1 MSRLPNPFPVSRRGV
16 LGGLAAALAASAVM
30 PSPGVRAQAPGS
42 GVPGSGAPE
51 PSAEDETAQ
60 VARFGYEDVVQ
71 RARELAAVPFDD
83 HVPPLPESVADLD
96 FDAYRNI
103 RFLAD
108 RALLGEGGGPF
119 RLQMFHLGF
128 LFRRPVTVSI
138 IRDGVP
144 TPVPYSPQLFDA
156 GAIRLDAGLPINL
169 GFAGFRLHHPL
180 NDPQVFDELISF
192 LGASYFRFLGRG
204 QQYGLSARALAVNAG
219 AQEEFPFFRA
229 FWIDYPAPGAERVT
243 VLALLDGASVTGAFQ
258 FFVYP
263 GKETVLDVTA
273 TLFVRRPIERLGVA
287 PLTSMY
293 FVGENDRRFLDEY
306 RPELHDSD
314 GLLVHSGSGEWIWRP
329 LRNPPEQ
336 ARSSFIDNN
345 IRGFGLL
352 QRDRNFEHYQDIDL
366 HYELRP
372 GYWVEPVGDWG
383 PGHVE
388 LLEIP
393 TNDETNDNI
402 VAFWVPRETPQAGQT
417 LVYRYRV
424 RAVGEAAGLHPG
436 GRAINTYQ
444 GRPKAA
450 GSAEEVLPGMRRFLV
465 DFAGDDLAYHMLDP
479 SRVAID
485 ASVSKGRVVRTFLVA
500 NPKIKGFR
508 AGIDIA
514 VPPGETVDVRAFLR
528 EGGRA
533 LTETW
538 IHPWTAR

>member
-1 MSRLPNPFPVSRRGV
+1 MSRPSMFRSSGQSPLSRRGV
-16 LGGLAAALAASAVM
+16 LKSLAATLAASAALVQPAGM
-30 PSPGVRAQAPGS
+30 GFAQTPPADAAG
-42 GVPGSGAPE
+42 E
-51 PSAEDETAQ
+51 ETPQ

-71 RARELAAVPFDD
+71 RARELAAVAFDD
-83 HVPPLPESVADLD
+83 HVPPLPEGVANLD

-103 RFLAD
+103 RFRPD
-108 RALLGEGGGPF
+108 KALLGSGGGPF

-144 TPVPYSPQLFDA
+144 TPVPYSPQLFDM
-156 GAIRLDAGLPINL
+156 GGVKLDNELPVNL
-169 GFAGFRLHHPL
+169 GFAGFRLHYPL
-180 NDPQVFDELISF
+180 NNPHVLDELISF

-204 QQYGLSARALAVNAG
+204 QQYGLSARGLAVNAG

-229 FWIDYPAPGAERVT
+229 FWIDNPGPGAERVT
-243 VLALLDGASVTGAFQ
+243 VLGLLDSASVTGAFQ

-263 GKETVLDVTA
+263 GEETVVDVTA
-273 TLFVRRPIERLGVA
+273 TLFVRQPIEWLGVA

-293 FVGENDRRFLDEY
+293 FVGENDRRFLDEF

-314 GLLVHSGSGEWIWRP
+314 GLLVHAGSGEWIWRP

-336 ARSSFIDNN
+336 ARSSFIDKN

-402 VAFWVPRETPQAGQT
+402 VAFWVPDAKPQPGQT
-417 LVYRYRV
+417 LVYRYRI
-424 RAVGEAAGLHPG
+424 RAVADAEGLHPG
-436 GRAINTYQ
+436 GRAVNTYQ
-444 GRPKAA
+444 GKPKAA
-450 GSAEEVLPGMRRFLV
+450 GSTEAVLPGTRRFLV
-465 DFAGDDLAYHMLDP
+465 DFAGNDLAYYALDP
-479 SRVAID
+479 ASVTID
-485 ASVSKGRVVRTFLVA
+485 ASVSKGQVVRTFLSSNA
-500 NPKIKGFR
+500 KINGFR
-508 AGIDIA
+508 AGIDVA
-514 VPPGETVDVRAFLR
+514 VPPGETVDIRAFLR
-528 EGGRA
+528 AGGRA